1 MKSPKTFTGDNM
13 NKKKIIFAIVA
24 VLILSF
30 SCLAFTACNKTSD
43 IDDFG
48 KQLQDAQSGEIVVT
62 VGVLGVEISTEG
74 KFDGNKSW
82 VNSTAASVEAYQEEV
97 NGKTYIYTQD
107 SYGVWQKTEST
118 EQIDSTQNPDEFKDF
133 FDGSKYKYSLKEKAF
148 VPKKGKTIGNDN
160 MTVVSMTIED
170 GVCTMKVKVSS
181 EGVTMGATVVIKN
194 LNNVQ
199 ITLPTVGSSL

>member
-48 KQLQDAQSGEIVVT
+48 KQLQDAQSGEIVMT
-62 VGVLGVEISTEG
+62 IGVLGVELSSEG

-82 VNSTAASVEAYQEEV
+82 INSTAASVEAYQEEV
-97 NGKTYIYTQD
+97 NGKIYIYTQD
-107 SYGVWQKTEST
+107 SNGVWQKTEST

-148 VPKKGKTIGNDN
+148 VPKKGETIGNDN

-170 GVCTMKVKVSS
+170 GVCTMKVKVIA
-181 EGVTMGATVVIKN
+181 EGVSMGATVVIKN

-199 ITLPTVGSSL
+199 ITLPSVGSSL

>member
-1 MKSPKTFTGDNM
+1 M

-48 KQLQDAQSGEIVVT
+48 KQLQDAQSGEIVVII
-62 VGVLGVEISTEG
+62 GVFGVELSSEG

-82 VNSTAASVEAYQEEV
+82 INSTAASIEAYQEEV
-97 NGKTYIYTQD
+97 NGKIYIYTQD
-107 SYGVWQKTEST
+107 SNGVWQKTESA

-148 VPKKGKTIGNDN
+148 VPKKGKKIGNDN
-160 MTVVSMTIED
+160 MTVVSMMIED
-170 GVCTMKVKVSS
+170 GVCTMKVKVMT
-181 EGVTMGATVVIKN
+181 EGMSMGATVVIKN

-199 ITLPTVGSSL
+199 ITLPTVGGSL